1 METTKKKKKKMQS
14 FARFS
19 VTEDNLKIG
28 KNAVDKGDR
37 WKEAIP

>member
-1 METTKKKKKKMQS
+1 METTKKTKMQS

-19 VTEDNLKIG
+19 VTEDSLKIG
-28 KNAVDKGDR
+28 KNAVDKGGR